1 MDLILKTATTGLNSS
16 DVILELAI
24 CDRNYKTLF
33 NERFK
38 PLRKRSWKEAER
50 IHGISY
56 QDVKKC
62 CRFKDRVEEIKSIL
76 RNNKVVIF
84 NAAFDAKIL
93 EQTCKVE
100 GVDYAWVDEIETWCC
115 MAMAGNFYTDYA
127 NYYGGIRA
135 DIALR
140 LAIQENKSLNLEQP
154 ESLENYRDYSA
165 ITSCVRTAFIFNVI
179 SEEQEKRWAK
189 RIAEYK
195 AKYGEDSLKL

>member
-24 CDRNYKTLF
+24 CDRNYKPIF

-38 PLRKRSWKEAER
+38 PFRKRVWRDAER
-50 IHGISY
+50 IHKISY
-56 QDVKKC
+56 QDVKNC
-62 CRFKDRVEEIKSIL
+62 GRFRDKVEEIKSIL
-76 RNNKVVIF
+76 QGNRVIIF
-84 NAAFDAKIL
+84 NAEFDARLL

-100 GVDYAWVDEIETWCC
+100 GVDHIWVDELEMLCC
-115 MAMAGNFYTDYA
+115 MAVAGGAYKNYA
-127 NYYGGIRA
+127 NYYGGIRS
-135 DIALR
+135 DVALR
-140 LAIQENKSLNLEQP
+140 LAIQENEHLNLEQP

-165 ITSCVRTAFIFNVI
+165 MTGCVRTAFIFNVI
-179 SEEQEKRWAK
+179 IEEQERRWAK

>member
-76 RNNKVVIF
+76 RNNRVIIF
-84 NAAFDAKIL
+84 NTDFDARLL

-100 GVDYAWVDEIETWCC
+100 VVDHSWVDELEMLCC
-115 MAMAGNFYTDYA
+115 MAVAGGAYKNYA
-127 NYYGGIRA
+127 NYYGGIRS
-135 DIALR
+135 DVALR

-165 ITSCVRTAFIFNVI
+165 MTGCVRTAFIFNVI
-179 SEEQEKRWAK
+179 IEEHERRWAK

-195 AKYGEDSLKL
+195 AKHGEDSLKL